1 MPLSRQEAKRRRGTN
16 LPGICKKTFAKDY
29 AKMHII
35 ASGQRRPANGGECA
49 MCAES
54 LLYCVFPHGNPGEP
68 GFGFCGEPAV
78 WGRPY
83 CQHHCSIA
91 YIGHHERQRI
101 LSEIEVETNLALQRL
116 ASAPD
121 LTAEQLAA
129 Q

>member
-1 MPLSRQEAKRRRGTN
+1 
-16 LPGICKKTFAKDY
+16 
-29 AKMHII
+29 
-35 ASGQRRPANGGECA
+35 

-101 LSEIEVETNLALQRL
+101 LSEIELETNDALQRL
-116 ASAPD
+116 ASTPD